1 MTLWSLSAYAGS
13 GHGVHDFGKNITQNQ
28 SCEQAK
34 LKATKDLIEN
44 ELGTYISVNDLMS
57 CVNDNCELNS
67 FKWIFYPALVTNLQF
82 NTVITDSEDQGRM
95 CEAFVEGD
103 VKDLKQHYDYDHD
116 FSVIL
121 SQHGIYHHNDYLEI
135 EVYGRSKQFYKIFLV
150 NKNAK
155 MIYPNEFQ
163 DEGNDPFIT
172 VPNSLYTLRVEKE
185 TNPNSLIVVVS
196 SQEPF
201 GMGKAYNFDDFTET
215 LMYLKS
221 KGYRLRMYDFV
232 VQ

>member
-1 MTLWSLSAYAGS
+1 MTLWSLSAWAGT
-13 GHGVHDFGKNITQNQ
+13 GYGVHDFGKNITENQ
-28 SCEQAK
+28 SCEAAK
-34 LKATKDLIEN
+34 LKATKDLIEK

-67 FKWIFYPALVTNLQF
+67 FKWIFHPALVTNLKF
-82 NTVITDSEDQGRM
+82 NTVITDVDGARM
-95 CEAFVEGD
+95 CEAFVDGN
-103 VKDLKQHYDYDHD
+103 VKDLEKHYAVDHD
-116 FSVIL
+116 FSIL
-121 SQHGIYHHNDYLEI
+121 MSQYGIYHDNDYMEI
-135 EVYGRSKQFYKIFLV
+135 SVYGRSKQFYKIFLV
-150 NKNAK
+150 NKDAK
-155 MIYPNEFQ
+155 MIYPNDFQ
-163 DEGNDPFIT
+163 DEGNSPHIT
-172 VPNSLYTLRVEKE
+172 VPNSLYTLRVKKE

-201 GMGKAYNFDDFTET
+201 GMGQAYNYKDFTET